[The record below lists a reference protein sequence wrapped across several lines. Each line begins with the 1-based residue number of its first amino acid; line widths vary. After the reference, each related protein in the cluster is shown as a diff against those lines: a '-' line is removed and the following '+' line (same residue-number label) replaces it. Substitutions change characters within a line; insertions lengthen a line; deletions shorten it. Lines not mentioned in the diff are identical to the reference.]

1 MTMVQLR
8 RRKTL
13 WQIFRW
19 PVVIAILSTVGL
31 LSALLGDGIW
41 DGLSWIMLAI
51 PVALYGV
58 FLGRGG

>member
-1 MTMVQLR
+1 MTMIQLR

-19 PVVIAILSTVGL
+19 PAVVAILSTVGL

-41 DGLSWIMLAI
+41 DGLSWILLAI

-58 FLGRGG
+58 FLGRSG